1 MCELSIEAVRQL
13 CSDGKIKWTKHVTRR
28 LQERLIFRDDVFN
41 AINNGKIIEQYPDS
55 FPSPSCLI
63 SGQDLSGNPLH
74 VVLSADGVI
83 ITIITAY
90 EPSLDKFEKDF
101 ETRKESQQ

>member
-1 MCELSIEAVRQL
+1 MYELSIETVRKL
-13 CSDGKIKWTKHVTRR
+13 CSDGKIKWTKHATRR

-55 FPSPSCLI
+55 FPNPSCLI
-63 SGQDLSGNPLH
+63 SGKALNEKPLH
-74 VVLSADGVI
+74 IVVSADGVI
-83 ITIITAY
+83 LTVITAY
-90 EPSLDKFEKDF
+90 EPSLDKFEGDF

>member
-1 MCELSIEAVRQL
+1 MCELSIEDVRKL
-13 CSDGKIKWTKHVTRR
+13 CGDGKIKWTKHVTRR
-28 LQERLIFRDDVFN
+28 LQERLIFREDVFN

-55 FPSPSCLI
+55 FPVPSCLI
-63 SGQDLSGNPLH
+63 SGQDLSGKPLH

-90 EPSLDKFEKDF
+90 EPSLDKFKNDF
-101 ETRKESQQ
+101 ETRKERQ